1 MKRLVSILLAV
12 MMLLSAT
19 ALANINYEGDPR
31 IVPEGEDVTLTI
43 FAGLV
48 ANTVESF
55 DRSVNQTTQ
64 IVENDTGLKLEF
76 VEAPADGV
84 DEKLNLL
91 LNSGDYPNVIMY
103 KGIKKTA
110 MNMYAQE
117 EIFIPLDEYISEETT
132 PNTLELF
139 DYSPAAK
146 AYVTGSDGL
155 IYSLPDYNEAYHCMF
170 GEARVWY
177 SMPFMA
183 QYEAGVPQTT
193 AELKTF
199 MQWIKEND
207 VNGNGDPNDEIPLA
221 FRKENADRF
230 IRWASNFYQIHPYEN
245 YRVDVDNGGDIVA
258 CFTTPEYK
266 MALEF
271 LNDLYT
277 SGLILED
284 SFSISVDDLRAIGE
298 APEGETLAMII
309 GWGPED
315 GVVKAGATNRWF
327 DYFIMP
333 PVEGE
338 NGQRNAL
345 YNANYPCQGGW
356 FVTDS
361 CPEEYRLYAV
371 ELGDLFLDEYYGYT
385 AYIGPKGVSWDDPT
399 SPEALGIN
407 GKPAW
412 FRELVNYGTQE
423 VNCSWDQ
430 RMLSN
435 RYAEFRLSQEA
446 EGSDTIIE
454 YLEGNLD
461 LKDQVV
467 PLSSYNEVMKY
478 YASNKSL
485 EPYAFGAEWCVPAL
499 LYADEIADEAND
511 AETAINTYRQEMA
524 AAFVT
529 GTRSL
534 DEFDD
539 YVQELNNMGLETVL
553 QAKNDA
559 YSVLK

>member
-1 MKRLVSILLAV
+1 MKKLVSILLAL
-12 MMLLSAT
+12 MLLGSS

-43 FAGLV
+43 FAGLQ

-55 DRSVNQTTQ
+55 DRSVNKTTQ
-64 IVENDTGLKLEF
+64 IIENDTGLKLEF
-76 VEAPADGV
+76 VEAPSDGV
-84 DEKLNLL
+84 DQKLNLL
-91 LNSGDYPNVIMY
+91 LNSGDYPDVIMY
-103 KGIKKTA
+103 KGIKKA
-110 MNMYAQE
+110 GMDMYAQE
-117 EIFIPLDEYISEETT
+117 GIFIPLDEYMSEETT

-139 DYSPAAK
+139 EYNPATK
-146 AYVTGSDGL
+146 GYVTASDGL
-155 IYSLPDYNEAYHCMF
+155 IYSLPDYNECYHCLY
-170 GEARVWY
+170 GEGRLWY

-183 QYEAGVPQTT
+183 AYEPGMPQTT
-193 AELKTF
+193 AELKDYF
-199 MQWIKEND
+199 QWVKDTD
-207 VNGNGDPNDEIPLA
+207 VNGNGDATDEIPLA
-221 FRKENADRF
+221 FHAGNADRF
-230 IRWASNFYQIHPYEN
+230 IRWVSNFYQIHPYEN
-245 YRVDVDNGGDIVA
+245 YRVDVDGDGSIVA
-258 CFTTPEYK
+258 CFTNEEYK
-266 MALEF
+266 MALTFAHE
-271 LNDLYT
+271 LYT
-277 SGLILED
+277 AGLILED
-284 SFSISVDDLRAIGE
+284 AFSISVDDLRAIGE
-298 APEGETLAMII
+298 APAGETLASII

-315 GVVKAGATNRWF
+315 GVVKAGSTNRWF
-327 DYFIMP
+327 DYFVMP

-338 NGQRNAL
+338 NGHRTTV

-356 FVTDS
+356 FVTDN

-435 RYAEFRLSQEA
+435 RYAEFRLRQEA
-446 EGSDTIIE
+446 EGSDLIIQ
-454 YLEGNLD
+454 YLDGDLS
-461 LKDQVV
+461 LKDTVV

-478 YASNKSL
+478 YGCRKNL
-485 EPYAFGAEWCVPAL
+485 EPYAPTAEWSLPAL
-499 LYADEIADEAND
+499 LYDADIADEAND
-511 AETAINTYRQEMA
+511 AETAISTYRSEMA

-529 GTRSL
+529 GTRDL
-534 DEFDD
+534 AEYDD
-539 YVQELNNMGLETVL
+539 YVQELYAMGLQTVL
-553 QAKNDA
+553 DAKNAA